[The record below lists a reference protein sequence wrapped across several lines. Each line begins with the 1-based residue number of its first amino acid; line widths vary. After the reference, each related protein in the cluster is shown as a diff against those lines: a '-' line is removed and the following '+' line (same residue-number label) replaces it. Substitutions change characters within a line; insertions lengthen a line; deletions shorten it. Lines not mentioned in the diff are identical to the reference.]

1 MYSSLSSYK
10 FPFILFWLNLRTNTQ
25 AGYAE
30 RSTPQQTVLMN
41 RIKITKKNSRH
52 CLLKYTDLWTVESVL
67 SSRLVQ
73 QVKEPLDG
81 RREMGRHFQD
91 RPKEVVHKLLDRP
104 LGGEQPGQEDLRD
117 GLVGARR

>member
-1 MYSSLSSYK
+1 MYSSLSSYE
-10 FPFILFWLNLRTNTQ
+10 FPICFCWILKHGTLKDPLHNKRLDEQN
-25 AGYAE
+25 
-30 RSTPQQTVLMN
+30 
-41 RIKITKKNSRH
+41 KITKENKKNSRH

-81 RREMGRHFQD
+81 RREVGRHFQD

-104 LGGEQPGQEDLRD
+104 LRGEQPGQEDLRD